1 MRVTII
7 SASTLVL
14 VATIGTHTWAQSAG
28 NRDGLGEGRGH
39 RRSTVFVDSQAGPG
53 GDGSRGAPYQ
63 TITRAVQGAR
73 EIRAERRNRIIVRVA
88 PGEYVEDFPIY
99 LNMSNFELRGS
110 TQLIED
116 EDGLPGNC
124 GSDLVPAPCVEPGTE
139 TVIMPVRPLTVGQ
152 VLLVIAPTR
161 DSPADRVTDVSI
173 RGFIFD
179 GRAVDVTTGGL
190 AIFVDRAN
198 NFSLQDNVM
207 RRLQIGAYTRM
218 ASGKAEGHFG
228 YDINDGLA
236 INGGSRI
243 YPARVQV
250 KANRFMGN
258 LQQGVVALGAGA
270 VKARVQAP
278 NVKTI
283 QTLYDPAQH
292 PEQVPNTLTLAVI
305 GNDMSVSPRFG
316 MRLES
321 FGSGDSFYDTT
332 DNQPMTAHITATVRS
347 NSFRNNGE
355 YGVLVEGAF
364 ATRANPRMFTG
375 TSRVHFDDNDLAG
388 NGRAGLFIGFML
400 NGVVTRNPGLINQ
413 YKYLHDSRFT
423 LETDEEAQL
432 FGVDYDNPVLD
443 RFDGITPLNNTLII
457 DGTRLTGTHVTCP
470 PGFPCVR

>member
-198 NFSLQDNVM
+198 NFSVQDNVT
-207 RRLQIGAYTRM
+207 RRLQIGVYTRM
-218 ASGKAEGHFG
+218 ASGRIEGHFG
-228 YDINDGLA
+228 YDSNDGLA
-236 INGGSRI
+236 IFGGSEI

-250 KANRFMGN
+250 KANRLIGN
-258 LQQGVVALGAGA
+258 LEQGVVGLGAAAVPGA
-270 VKARVQAP
+270 VQAP
-278 NVKTI
+278 NVQTV

-305 GNDMSVSPRFG
+305 GNDMSSSPRFG

-321 FGSGDSFYDTT
+321 YGAGSSYDTT
-332 DNQPMTAHITATVRS
+332 DNQPMTSHITANVRG

-355 YGVLVEGAF
+355 YGVLMEGAF
-364 ATRANPRMFTG
+364 ARRANPRMFTG
-375 TSRVHFDDNDLAG
+375 TSQIHFKDNDLAG
-388 NGRAGLFIGFML
+388 SGRAGLFIGFML
-400 NGVVTRNPGLINQ
+400 NGVVTRNPGLINTN
-413 YKYLHDSRFT
+413 KYLVDSRFT
-423 LETDEEAQL
+423 VGMDDG
-432 FGVDYDNPVLD
+432 FSDFDYDNPILD
-443 RFDGITPLNNTLII
+443 PFDRTTPLNNVLVINGASI
-457 DGTRLTGTHVTCP
+457 VGTHVTCP